1 MTPDEPLDDIL
12 PGLDP
17 VAAGP
22 APRRR
27 KAPWWDTVS
36 IYLPVLLMGLL
47 ALASYWLLRA
57 TPAFVEAPA
66 AQPVSQEPDYFM
78 RRFSVKSFDPDG
90 TLRSE
95 VAGTEARHHPSDD
108 RVEIDN
114 ARIRRIDDQGL
125 VTVATARRVTTN
137 SDNTEFLLEGNAQV
151 LREAAT
157 GLDGVA
163 RPRLQFNGERLK
175 IFVKPDRVVSDR
187 PVVLRRGNDRL
198 EAATLD
204 YRDDE
209 RVADFTGRVR
219 VELQPPGRNTSPP

>member
-17 VAAGP
+17 IAAGP
-22 APRRR
+22 APRRG

-57 TPAFVEAPA
+57 TPAYVEAPA
-66 AQPVSQEPDYFM
+66 AQPVSSEPDYFM
-78 RRFSVKSFDPDG
+78 RRFSVKSFGPEG

-125 VTVATARRVTTN
+125 VTVATARRVITN
-137 SDNTEFLLEGNAQV
+137 GDNTEFLLEGDAQIV
-151 LREAAT
+151 REAGT
-157 GLDGVA
+157 GSDGVS
-163 RPRLQFNGERLK
+163 RPRLQFNGERLT
-175 IFVKPDRVVSDR
+175 IFLEPDRVVSDR
-187 PVVLRRGNDRL
+187 PVVLRRGSDRL

-204 YRDDE
+204 YRDNE

-219 VELQPPGRNTSPP
+219 VQLQPPGRNNTPP